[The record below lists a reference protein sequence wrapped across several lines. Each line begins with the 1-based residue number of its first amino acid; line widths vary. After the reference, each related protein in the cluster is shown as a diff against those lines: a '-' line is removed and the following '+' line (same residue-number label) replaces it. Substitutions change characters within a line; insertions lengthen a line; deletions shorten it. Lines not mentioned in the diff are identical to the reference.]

1 MRKQYFIST
10 SSVLKEYLKP
20 TEGIG
25 GLRAE
30 IYHFLLCGS
39 GALRGG
45 FDSYSGQLRE
55 RFDSPSGEFRQLFDS
70 QPKSSRTAVE
80 AQSNK
85 TRTAPEE
92 ISIQIPEVAHTVA
105 ETKVA
110 PYTKGMKHYFL
121 DRKARI

>member
-1 MRKQYFIST
+1 MRFGCPSRR
-10 SSVLKEYLKP
+10 
-20 TEGIG
+20 
-25 GLRAE
+25 LR
-30 IYHFLLCGS
+30 LLFGTAS
-39 GALRGG
+39 GTLR
-45 FDSYSGQLRE
+45 
-55 RFDSPSGEFRQLFDS
+55 
-70 QPKSSRTAVE
+70 QPFGRVSTAVE

>member
-1 MRKQYFIST
+1 MRNSCVNST

-55 RFDSPSGEFRQLFDS
+55 RFDSPSGEFRQLS
-70 QPKSSRTAVE
+70 KPSRTRLE
-80 AQSNK
+80 QLPKKSQYK
-85 TRTAPEE
+85 SQR
-92 ISIQIPEVAHTVA
+92 
-105 ETKVA
+105 
-110 PYTKGMKHYFL
+110 
-121 DRKARI
+121 